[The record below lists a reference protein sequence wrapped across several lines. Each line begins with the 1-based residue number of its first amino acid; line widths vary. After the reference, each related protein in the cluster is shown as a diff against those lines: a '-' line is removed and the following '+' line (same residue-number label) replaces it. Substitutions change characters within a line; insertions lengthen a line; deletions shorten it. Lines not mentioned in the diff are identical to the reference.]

1 LAFRQGPFKGF
12 LPTLAEASTRL
23 AKKLVLALI
32 LSTFSLHHL
41 RFSYKIAPGENW
53 GRLEVKSAAA
63 PGGNGKAK
71 FSTKSVAIATL
82 GLVFVLVILVF
93 FSHRGLF
100 KIYHLRLEKNRLET
114 ENRRLAEENDKLA
127 KTIDRLHNDP
137 QMIQD
142 LIRRELNFVKK
153 NEIIVQLPTPKK
165 DDLVKAVIVPDRP
178 PPVTIEGTDKKRP
191 RARLRAVPGPRKT
204 TQ

>member
-1 LAFRQGPFKGF
+1 
-12 LPTLAEASTRL
+12 
-23 AKKLVLALI
+23 
-32 LSTFSLHHL
+32 
-41 RFSYKIAPGENW
+41 
-53 GRLEVKSAAA
+53 VKSAAA

-82 GLVFVLVILVF
+82 GLVFVLVFLVF

-100 KIYHLRLEKNRLET
+100 KIYHLKQEKNGLEI
-114 ENRRLAEENDKLA
+114 ENRRLLEENDRLA
-127 KTIDRLHNDP
+127 RTIDRLHNDP

-153 NEIIVQLPTPKK
+153 NEIIIQLPSSKK

-178 PPVTIEGTDKKRP
+178 PPVIIEGTDKQRP
-191 RARLRAVPGPRKT
+191 RARLRAVPGPKKT

>member
-1 LAFRQGPFKGF
+1 
-12 LPTLAEASTRL
+12 
-23 AKKLVLALI
+23 
-32 LSTFSLHHL
+32 
-41 RFSYKIAPGENW
+41 
-53 GRLEVKSAAA
+53 VKSAAA

-82 GLVFVLVILVF
+82 GLVFVLVFLVF

-100 KIYHLRLEKNRLET
+100 KIYHLKQEKNRLEI
-114 ENRRLAEENDKLA
+114 ENRRLLEENDQLA
-127 KTIDRLHNDP
+127 RTLDRLHNDP

-153 NEIIVQLPTPKK
+153 NEIIIQLPSPKK
-165 DDLVKAVIVPDRP
+165 DDLVKAIIVPDRP
-178 PPVTIEGTDKKRP
+178 PPVIIEGTDKQRP
-191 RARLRAVPGPRKT
+191 RARLRAVPGPKKT

>member
-1 LAFRQGPFKGF
+1 
-12 LPTLAEASTRL
+12 
-23 AKKLVLALI
+23 
-32 LSTFSLHHL
+32 
-41 RFSYKIAPGENW
+41 
-53 GRLEVKSAAA
+53 VKSAAA

-82 GLVFVLVILVF
+82 GLVSILLFLVF

-100 KIYHLRLEKNRLET
+100 KIYHLRQEKNRLEA
-114 ENRRLAEENDKLA
+114 ENRRLAEENDRLA
-127 KTIDRLHNDP
+127 RTIDRLHNDP

-142 LIRRELNFVKK
+142 LIRKELNFVKK

-178 PPVTIEGTDKKRP
+178 PPASMEATDKHRP
-191 RARLRAVPGPRKT
+191 RARLRAVPGHKKT
-204 TQ
+204 TP

>member
-1 LAFRQGPFKGF
+1 M
-12 LPTLAEASTRL
+12 
-23 AKKLVLALI
+23 
-32 LSTFSLHHL
+32 
-41 RFSYKIAPGENW
+41 
-53 GRLEVKSAAA
+53 KSAAA

-82 GLVFVLVILVF
+82 GLVSILVFLVF

-100 KIYHLRLEKNRLET
+100 KIYRLRQERNSLET
-114 ENRRLAEENDKLA
+114 ENRRLAEENNRLA

-153 NEIIVQLPTPKK
+153 NEIIVQLPSPKK

-178 PPVTIEGTDKKRP
+178 PPVSIEATDKQKP
-191 RARLRAVPGPRKT
+191 RARLRAVPGPKKT
-204 TQ
+204 TP